1 MKTVFIASP
10 YTLGDVGVNV
20 KTTMDV
26 ADELMDLGFNPFIPL
41 LYHFQHI
48 TNPRPYEDWIK
59 IDLEWLSK
67 CDCVLRLIGESSG
80 ADGEVARAKE
90 LGIPVYYN
98 IGDVVTFESNK
109 G

>member
-20 KTTMDV
+20 KVSMDV
-26 ADELMDLGFNPFIPL
+26 ANELMDLGFNPFIPL

-48 TNPRPYEDWIK
+48 INPRPYEDWIK
-59 IDLEWLSK
+59 FDLEWLSK

-80 ADGEVARAKE
+80 ADDEVAKAKE

-98 IGDVVTFESNK
+98 IGDVVTFESK
-109 G
+109 KD